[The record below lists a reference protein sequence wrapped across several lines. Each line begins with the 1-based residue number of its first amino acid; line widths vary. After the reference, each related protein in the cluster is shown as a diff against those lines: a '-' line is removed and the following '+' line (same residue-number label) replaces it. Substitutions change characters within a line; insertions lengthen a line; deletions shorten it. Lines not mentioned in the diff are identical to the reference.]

1 MRDPQ
6 FRQQQVDGL
15 RAPHIAPVNVLVD
28 ELIDPSGRGWV
39 PYVAPVYGGV
49 EARLLNIHRDT
60 GPKTHSQ
67 HGGSGFLCP
76 ENDDA
81 SAERFATLLDNA
93 GIPVSETLSRN
104 AYPWYIN
111 RKPRAAELKA
121 GVEPLRRLLGL
132 LPRLRVVMLHGR
144 DALAGWRR
152 LERRHHDLVRRL
164 EVVPTY
170 HTSNQAFIGPPEVRA
185 ARMAALREA
194 FARTARTLQ
203 DPATATAPG
212 AAKGMPASAWTGP
225 PPSSN

>member
-6 FRQQQVDGL
+6 FRQQQEDGL
-15 RAPHIAPVNVLVD
+15 RAAHVAPINALVD
-28 ELIDPSGRGWV
+28 DLRDPVGRGWV
-39 PYVAPVYGGV
+39 PYVAPVYGSV
-49 EARLLNIHRDT
+49 NARVLNIFRDP

-81 SAERFATLLDNA
+81 SAERFATLLDSA
-93 GIPVSETLSRN
+93 GIAVGETLSWN

-111 RKPRAAELKA
+111 RSPRAAELEA
-121 GVEPLRRLLGL
+121 GVEPLRRLFGL
-132 LPRLRVVMLHGR
+132 LTRLRVIMLHGGSAQ
-144 DALAGWRR
+144 DCWRR
-152 LERRHHDLVRRL
+152 LARWHPDLVVRL

-194 FARTARTLQ
+194 FAHTARILQEPDQARQLTL
-203 DPATATAPG
+203 
-212 AAKGMPASAWTGP
+212 
-225 PPSSN
+225 